1 MKLFYERFL
10 NVNTPDGSGIIVRV
24 NNNEG
29 TIKYTVC
36 FDNGKQIEY
45 CEVQVEPL
53 MCPNELKLHGKL
65 LESEMIT
72 SVFGEI
78 HSIYVY
84 EYKGEMWYMS
94 LFKDTNN
101 DKHLKALNKIGEIP
115 EC

>member
-10 NVNTPDGSGIIVRV
+10 NVNTPDGSGVIVKV
-24 NNNEG
+24 KSNESAV
-29 TIKYTVC
+29 KYTVR
-36 FDNGKQIEY
+36 FDNGEQIEY